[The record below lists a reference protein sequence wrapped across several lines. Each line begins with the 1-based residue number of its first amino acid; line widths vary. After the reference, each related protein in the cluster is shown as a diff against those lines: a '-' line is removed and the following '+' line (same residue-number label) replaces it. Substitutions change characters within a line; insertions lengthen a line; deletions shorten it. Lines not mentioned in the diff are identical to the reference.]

1 MRQNSSPAKGQL
13 FNKRRV
19 SPMKKVTLLG
29 IDIAK
34 EIFQFHGVDES
45 GKAVLK
51 KKLKRA
57 ELLKFIAQLEQC
69 AIVMEA
75 CGGSHYWAREFKKL
89 GHEVKLIN
97 PKDVKPFVRGN
108 KNDRNDAEAIVEAAS
123 RPRTRFVPINDE
135 AEQDIRSIHRIRS
148 RLVGERTA
156 MVNEIRGLLYEYG
169 VFHAKGIRNIE
180 SFLAEVSGDAE
191 QKIKLTAM
199 MRELCIEIYE
209 ELTEINER
217 IAKYDRRLEAIA
229 NTNDICQNLLTIPG
243 VGVLTATI
251 LFTVLSDP
259 TIFENG
265 RHFAAYLGLVP
276 RQHSS
281 GGKEKLFG
289 ISKRGDVYIR
299 SLLIHGGR
307 SVVQR
312 AEKKSD
318 YRSRWVSKLK
328 ERAGYNCTAVA
339 VANKNARVAWAL
351 AMNAMEYKADYKKA
365 A

>member
-1 MRQNSSPAKGQL
+1 
-13 FNKRRV
+13 
-19 SPMKKVTLLG
+19 MKKVTLLG

-34 EIFQFHGVDES
+34 EIFQLHGVNES

-57 ELLKFIAQLEQC
+57 ELLTFIVQLEPC
-69 AIVMEA
+69 LIIMEA

-89 GHEVKLIN
+89 GHEVKLIS
-97 PKDVKPFVRGN
+97 PQYVKPFVRGN

-135 AEQDIRSIHRIRS
+135 AEQDVRSVHRIRS
-148 RLVGERTA
+148 RLVKERTA
-156 MVNEIRGLLYEYG
+156 LVNEIRGLLYEYG
-169 VFHAKGIRNIE
+169 IFHAKGVIKIE
-180 SFLAEVSGDAE
+180 KFLSEVNGDTENKLA
-191 QKIKLTAM
+191 LTAM
-199 MRELCIEIYE
+199 MRELCIEIYD
-209 ELTEINER
+209 ELTQINKR
-217 IAKYDRRLEAIA
+217 IEKCDRKLEAIA
-229 NTNDICQNLLTIPG
+229 NTNVICQNLITIPG
-243 VGVLTATI
+243 IGILGATI

-259 TIFENG
+259 AIFENG

-281 GGKEKLFG
+281 GGKDKLFG
-289 ISKRGDVYIR
+289 ISKRGDTYIR

-307 SVVQR
+307 SVVNH
-312 AEKKSD
+312 ASKKND
-318 YRSRWVSKLK
+318 GRSKWISKLY
-328 ERAGYNCTAVA
+328 ERSSYNCTAVA

-351 AMNAMEYKADYKKA
+351 AKNAIEYKADYKKA

>member
-1 MRQNSSPAKGQL
+1 
-13 FNKRRV
+13 
-19 SPMKKVTLLG
+19 MKKVTLLG

-34 EIFQFHGVDES
+34 EIFQLHGVDES

-57 ELLKFIAQLEQC
+57 ELLKFIVQLELC
-69 AIVMEA
+69 TIVMEA

-89 GHEVKLIN
+89 GHEVKLVN
-97 PKDVKPFVRGN
+97 PKDVKPYVRGN
-108 KNDRNDAEAIVEAAS
+108 KNDRNDAEAIIETAS
-123 RPRTRFVPINDE
+123 RPRTRFVPVNDE
-135 AEQDIRSIHRIRS
+135 AEQDIRSIHRVRS

-156 MVNEIRGLLYEYG
+156 MVNEIRGLLYEHG
-169 VFHAKGIRNIE
+169 VFHAKGIKNIE
-180 SFLAEVSGDAE
+180 SFLAEIGNDVE

-209 ELTEINER
+209 ELIEINKR

-251 LFTVLSDP
+251 LVTVLSDP

-281 GGKEKLFG
+281 GGKERLFG

-312 AEKKSD
+312 AGKKSD
-318 YRSRWVSKLK
+318 YRSQWVSKLK

-365 A
+365 V